1 MFYFYNFS
9 IFATDLKNYTMKIKR
24 YQIWTRD
31 GLKWSAWFKWN
42 GKIEEKWQIK
52 NKQKNEYK
60 NVTIE
65 EWKKIEKEQEDEL
78 NKKYN

>member
-1 MFYFYNFS
+1 
-9 IFATDLKNYTMKIKR
+9 MKIKR

-42 GKIEEKWQIK
+42 GKIEEKWQMK

-60 NVTIE
+60 DVTIE
-65 EWKKIEKEQEDEL
+65 EFEKIEKEQEE
-78 NKKYN
+78 